1 MVYVML
7 FCPLKDVLYLYVITF
22 QSMCALPNMGVF
34 SSSLILCCPGM
45 LLLCILNVVVVVDFV
60 TLNHG

>member
-7 FCPLKDVLYLYVITF
+7 FCSLKDVLHLYVSTF

-34 SSSLILCCPGM
+34 NSSLILCCPGV
-45 LLLCILNVVVVVDFV
+45 LLMYILNVVVVVVFV